1 MASYLTLSLL
11 LVHLTAGLPPPTP
24 TDLYGKQANID
35 YDHGKVVNDYSREQP
50 RCTMVDKVEY
60 KDVCEPYTERVC
72 VTQPEEEC
80 RPVPFRNCTGVIET
94 KQDRRCFDVTELICG
109 LKEEVQFDTI
119 VEEFQVQLCTVMKE
133 RLCDTSYVIGQTTR
147 DDFQCTDL
155 ETTVCQDKIVTIQ
168 DVTCKDT
175 FDFDCQKKKAA
186 ELGMEGYGMFTSCEK
201 IPRRR
206 CYETPRQVRSCLFLC
221 SPDLVSLDPPPCAG
235 ED

>member
-1 MASYLTLSLL
+1 M
-11 LVHLTAGLPPPTP
+11 
-24 TDLYGKQANID
+24 
-35 YDHGKVVNDYSREQP
+35 
-50 RCTMVDKVEY
+50 
-60 KDVCEPYTERVC
+60 
-72 VTQPEEEC
+72 
-80 RPVPFRNCTGVIET
+80 
-94 KQDRRCFDVTELICG
+94 
-109 LKEEVQFDTI
+109 QFDTI

-206 CYETPRQVRSCLFLC
+206 CYETPRQVCFWSSFGALL
-221 SPDLVSLDPPPCAG
+221 
-235 ED
+235 

>member
-1 MASYLTLSLL
+1 MVSSIALPLL
-11 LVHLTAGLPPPTP
+11 LQVLAASAQYSTTARPPMPP

-80 RPVPFRNCTGVIET
+80 KPVPFRNCTGVIET

-206 CYETPRQVRSCLFLC
+206 CYETPRQVCFWSSFGALL
-221 SPDLVSLDPPPCAG
+221 
-235 ED
+235 